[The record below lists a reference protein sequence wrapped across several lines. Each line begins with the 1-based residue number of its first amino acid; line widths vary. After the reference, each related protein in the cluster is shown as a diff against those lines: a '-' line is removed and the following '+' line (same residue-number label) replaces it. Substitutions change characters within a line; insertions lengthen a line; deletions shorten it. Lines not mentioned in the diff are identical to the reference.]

1 VSGPLA
7 GRVALVTG
15 GARNIGR
22 AIALA
27 LAAEGAAVA
36 VNTRRSAEAA
46 RAVADEINAAGG
58 RAIAV
63 LADVTDRAAVETM
76 LGEIRAALGPLDI
89 LVNNAAVR
97 DEAPFEALSY
107 AAWRDAF
114 AATLDGAF
122 HVTQAGLPDL
132 LRSEAASVIN
142 IGGLTGHTG
151 APNRAH
157 VVAAKAALAGF
168 TRALAHEFSPRGVM
182 VNCVVPGLIATER
195 AGGAPAHRAGRTTL
209 AGRQGAPDDIAAAV
223 TWLAGPG
230 GRYVTGQSIHVNGGL
245 LMAG

>member
-1 VSGPLA
+1 VKPLA

-27 LAAEGAAVA
+27 LAGQGAAVA
-36 VNTRRSAEAA
+36 VNTRRSREAAEAA
-46 RAVADEINAAGG
+46 AAEITAAGG
-58 RAIAV
+58 RAMAAI
-63 LADVTDRAAVETM
+63 ADVTDRAAVEAM
-76 LGEIRAALGPLDI
+76 LVQIRATLGPLDI
-89 LVNNAAVR
+89 VVNNAAVR
-97 DEAPFEALSY
+97 DEAHFEALSY
-107 AAWRDAF
+107 AAWREAF

-122 HVTQAGLPDL
+122 HVTQAALPDL
-132 LRSEAASVIN
+132 LRSEGAAVIN

-157 VVAAKAALAGF
+157 VVAAKAALAGL
-168 TRALAHEFSPRGVM
+168 TRALAHELGPKGVT
-182 VNCVVPGLIATER
+182 VNNVVPGLIATARE
-195 AGGAPAHRAGRTTL
+195 GGPPAHRAGKTTPL
-209 AGRQGAPDDIAAAV
+209 GRQGAPDDIAAAV
-223 TWLAGPG
+223 AWLAGPG

>member
-1 VSGPLA
+1 LSRALA

-22 AIALA
+22 AIGLA
-27 LAAEGAAVA
+27 LAAEGAAIA
-36 VNTRRSAEAA
+36 VNTRRSREAAEAA
-46 RAVADEINAAGG
+46 VAAIEAAGG

-63 LADVTDRAAVETM
+63 LADVTDRAAVDAM
-76 LGEIRAALGPLDI
+76 LADITARLGAPGI
-89 LVNNAAVR
+89 VVNNAAIR
-97 DEAPFEALSY
+97 DEAPFAALSY

-122 HVTQAGLPDL
+122 HVTQAALPGLLADG
-132 LRSEAASVIN
+132 AGAVIN

-151 APNRAH
+151 APHRAH
-157 VVAAKAALAGF
+157 VVAAKAGLAGF
-168 TRALAHEFSPRGVM
+168 TRALAHELGPQGVT

-195 AGGAPAHRAGRTTL
+195 EGGPPKHRAGKTTL
-209 AGRQGAPDDIAAAV
+209 LGRQGAPDDIAATVA
-223 TWLAGPG
+223 WLAGPG